1 MKIWITTFMVCLM
14 SWSVSTESQAQ
25 KGVKTFVDIHVNSS
39 LKPFNSRYVSEMEY
53 DIWEPIYHECGA
65 ERSAQVMQSIGNS
78 VPKQSQSNLEA
89 LARGNTRI
97 ACISLSPI
105 EQRVIST
112 SNYLNDK
119 NKKETISCLT
129 GIVANQ
135 LFLRRK
141 EIDYFSDLIENIQY
155 IKRFE
160 YKTHYVNGFPYSY
173 NVIRTKQEM
182 TEITRDPNRIG
193 LVLTLEGGHILGH
206 SIYINENI
214 TDSEEYKELI
224 LENVDRLKGALPI
237 TNNSDDYLDIPIL
250 WMSLAKTFDNG
261 FGGVAVSLNKA
272 QQTVFGKITVANKP
286 QTDIVEGII
295 DRLLSKEKGRRIL
308 IDVKGMS
315 LASRKRYYKKIERG
329 AIMGD
334 QIPVI
339 CSHCGVSGNVSKNP
353 LYRKKDDDSKNN
365 NSYLNHWQQNL
376 SEEDI
381 REIYTSGGL
390 LGISLDKSVIAG
402 QLATNEINSTLEGS
416 LQRRKASVKVIM
428 ANMLKAVKVINNS
441 KAWSMITIGSDFDAM
456 YEPFEPYSSVEQL
469 ADLANDIQQFLEK
482 PEDIHDL
489 FKAEE
494 IRELMYDYSPA
505 EIAEKVMSSNAL
517 NFIQRNLVDAQVLEA
532 ERKRQEEKA
541 KLEEEK
547 RKIEEAKLRAEE
559 EARNAA
565 IAKRE
570 QERKDKKKMKS
581 DKFTISKANSFSM
594 KSSKDK
600 DKEGDKDK
608 EDKEEKEKNDDK

>member
-1 MKIWITTFMVCLM
+1 MKIWMTALGACLM
-14 SWSVSTESQAQ
+14 SFCSITEGWTQ
-25 KGVKTFVDIHVNSS
+25 KGVKTFVDIHVNST
-39 LKPFNSRYVSEMEY
+39 LKPFNSRYVSDMEY

-65 ERSAQVMQSIGNS
+65 ERSAQVMQTIGNN
-78 VPKQSQSNLEA
+78 VPKHSQSNLES
-89 LARGNTRI
+89 LAKGNARI
-97 ACISLSPI
+97 ACVSLSPI
-105 EQRVIST
+105 EQRIINST
-112 SNYLNDK
+112 NYLNEK

-160 YKTHYVNGFPYSY
+160 YKTQYVNGFPYSY
-173 NVIRTKQEM
+173 NIIRTKQEM
-182 TEITRDPNRIG
+182 TEIVRDPNRIG

-206 SIYINENI
+206 SIYINDKI
-214 TDSEEYKELI
+214 TDLEEYKALA

-237 TNNSDDYLDIPIL
+237 TNNSDEYLDIPIL

-261 FGGVAVSLNKA
+261 LGGVSMSLNKS
-272 QQTVFGKITVANKP
+272 QQSIFGKVSVVNKP
-286 QTDIVEGII
+286 QTDIAEDVI

-315 LASRKRYYKKIERG
+315 LSSRKRYYKKIERG

-334 QIPVI
+334 KIPVI

-402 QLATNEINSTLEGS
+402 QLAINEINNTLTGS
-416 LQRRKASVKVIM
+416 LQRRKACVKVIM
-428 ANMLKAVKVINNS
+428 ANMLQVVKSMNNN
-441 KAWSMITIGSDFDAM
+441 KAWGIITIGSDFDAM

-494 IRELMYDYSPA
+494 IRELMFDYSPA

-517 NFIQRNLVDAQVLEA
+517 NFIQRNLIDSQVLEA
-532 ERKRQEEKA
+532 ERKRQEEKER
-541 KLEEEK
+541 LEKEQKE
-547 RKIEEAKLRAEE
+547 IAEAKARKEAEE
-559 EARNAA
+559 RKTA

-570 QERKDKKKMKS
+570 QERKAKKEKKMKS
-581 DKFTISKANSFSM
+581 DKFTISKANSFNM
-594 KSSKDK
+594 KSAKDK
-600 DKEGDKDK
+600 KKKEDEEKKKDEEKDK
-608 EDKEEKEKNDDK
+608 